1 MMLDFEIPSD
11 LDDLVNSEQ
20 DEDKFKVQRVYKGS
34 EIAQKLDGKQ
44 FVLEDAN
51 GIYKQQY

>member
-11 LDDLVNSEQ
+11 LDDLVNSEH

>member
-11 LDDLVNSEQ
+11 LDDLVNSEH

-51 GIYKQQY
+51 GIYKQQ